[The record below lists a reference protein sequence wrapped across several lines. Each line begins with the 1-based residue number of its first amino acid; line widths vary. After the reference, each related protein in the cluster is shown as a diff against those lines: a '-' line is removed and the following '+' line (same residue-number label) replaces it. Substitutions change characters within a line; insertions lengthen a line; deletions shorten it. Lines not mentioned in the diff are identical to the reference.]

1 MILKISS
8 CASNVNL
15 VDSCARAVTM
25 EEAKKS
31 PNQETVLGNRG
42 PLEALND
49 TKLKLNSCSFGIFQN
64 LQMSPIPQT
73 SFLVWA
79 FFLPFLTANLL

>member
-1 MILKISS
+1 MLKPVMILKISS

-42 PLEALND
+42 HLKVLND
-49 TKLKLNSCSFGIFQN
+49 TKLFINEHE
-64 LQMSPIPQT
+64 
-73 SFLVWA
+73 
-79 FFLPFLTANLL
+79 LPP